1 MEYSG
6 TPFFMPVPQECPV
19 HTIFLKKQ
27 YRMIKQDYL
36 IRMIQQIVS
45 MIVEAL
51 LHKKKIREKEWE
63 DYDHLTRQILGT
75 DTRELLNTGADE
87 LIDRYA
93 DTPDGMNKLELA
105 AVNMLKLSEEVETDN
120 LLLKSRLRQEGCL
133 LLKYIQQHS
142 DNYSLQR
149 QFLIQLLDTN
159 A

>member
-1 MEYSG
+1 
-6 TPFFMPVPQECPV
+6 
-19 HTIFLKKQ
+19 
-27 YRMIKQDYL
+27 MIKQDYL

-75 DTRELLNTGADE
+75 DTRELLNTSADE

-105 AVNMLKLSEEVETDN
+105 AINMLKLSEEVETDN
-120 LLLKSRLRQEGCL
+120 LLLKSRLRQEGCQ

>member
-1 MEYSG
+1 
-6 TPFFMPVPQECPV
+6 
-19 HTIFLKKQ
+19 
-27 YRMIKQDYL
+27 MIKQDYL
-36 IRMIQQIVS
+36 IRMIQEIVS
-45 MIVEAL
+45 MIVEAI
-51 LHKKKIREKEWE
+51 LHKKKIRQKEWE
-63 DYDHLTRQILGT
+63 EYDHLTRQILGM
-75 DTRELLNTGADE
+75 DTRELLNTDAKE
-87 LIDRYA
+87 LMTRYA
-93 DTPDGMNKLELA
+93 TQTDGMDKLELA

>member
-6 TPFFMPVPQECPV
+6 TPFFMPIRQEMPCT
-19 HTIFLKKQ
+19 HTILKKQ
-27 YRMIKQDYL
+27 NPMIKQDYL

-75 DTRELLNTGADE
+75 DTRELLNTSADE
-87 LIDRYA
+87 LADRYA

-105 AVNMLKLSEEVETDN
+105 AVNMLKLAEEVETDN
-120 LLLKSRLRQEGCL
+120 PLLKSRLRQEGCL

-142 DNYSLQR
+142 GNYSLQR

>member
-1 MEYSG
+1 
-6 TPFFMPVPQECPV
+6 
-19 HTIFLKKQ
+19 
-27 YRMIKQDYL
+27 MIKQDYL

-120 LLLKSRLRQEGCL
+120 LLLKSRLRQEGCQ